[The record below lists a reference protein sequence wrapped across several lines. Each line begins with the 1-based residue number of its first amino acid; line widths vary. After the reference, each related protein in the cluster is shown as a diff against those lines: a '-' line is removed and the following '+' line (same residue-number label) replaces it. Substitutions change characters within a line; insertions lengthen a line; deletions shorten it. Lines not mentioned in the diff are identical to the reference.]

1 MVCVSIIYRYIAMSN
16 TKTDAKTKAIVQKDQ
31 NDQIDET
38 ASQRAVVIDM
48 SRLNEE
54 SPQILQPSRIKLQLK
69 QHQKAAIYSM
79 VHLEKTG
86 YVDSYFKYYSNKE
99 RLLRIETQIG
109 ILNDRVGSGK
119 TLILTSLMVE
129 NPITTIRPYY
139 YASDNYTTIR
149 EIDIDGEDINDYR
162 YIPVNVV
169 VVPKGIHHQWAE
181 CFDKEVVDFNYV
193 SLLDATERPNIDAV
207 DSYIESGSTD
217 IVTILCNDTTVQ
229 WLFARYDGKMFN
241 RIIVD
246 EADTLKFSTLKTTRA
261 AFIWLVTGTTN
272 GIPYSNK
279 KYIKEIFGKNISW
292 QPDFL
297 TVKNSDDFI
306 QRSMALPTPNRI
318 VIPCK
323 TPHEVVVLGDHIPK
337 DVMNMINAG
346 NIEQATRRL
355 NCQMDTADN
364 IYKVISNNY
373 ERAVKNKEIE
383 LEAEKK
389 KKYKS
394 EHRQVE
400 HNKLIKKIEKVITT
414 LKNKQESLKRSIF
427 ESDGKICPICLT
439 SIEDLEGVHM
449 TMLDCCGCKY
459 CFTCIT
465 SIIASNGHKCPACM
479 RKISTKNMH
488 VIEAVDSDSDS
499 DTDTDTDTDSDSD
512 SGSDSE
518 ERPKKIHRMTKMD
531 TLLAILSGKSSYN
544 PNDDIDL
551 DDRRFLIFADYN
563 ETFERIRGELKSL
576 KIRYGI
582 LTGGG
587 KKVHQTVE
595 DFKNGKISVIM
606 LNAQNFGAGLNLQCA
621 TDIVMYHRFTRGME
635 EQIIGRGQRMGREGT
650 LNVYYLIHDNEQDVR
665 GDDQNPQDFNDFDY
679 QEYLETML

>member
-1 MVCVSIIYRYIAMSN
+1 MESE
-16 TKTDAKTKAIVQKDQ
+16 Q
-31 NDQIDET
+31 NL
-38 ASQRAVVIDM
+38 AGVIDY
-48 SRLNEE
+48 SKLNED
-54 SPQILQPSRIKLQLK
+54 SPQILQPSRIKVELK
-69 QHQKAAIYSM
+69 QHQKAAIHSM
-79 VHLEKTG
+79 VELERRG
-86 YVDSYFKYYSNKE
+86 YVDANFRYYSNKE
-99 RLLRIETQIG
+99 RLLRIESQIG

-119 TLILTSLMVE
+119 TLILTSLLVE
-129 NPITTIRPYY
+129 NPTTTIRPYY

-149 EIDIDGEDINDYR
+149 EIDMDGQDLNDYQ
-162 YIPVNVV
+162 YAPINIVI
-169 VVPKGIHHQWAE
+169 VPKGIHHQWSE
-181 CFDKEVVDFNYV
+181 CFDDQVDDFNYV
-193 SLLDATERPNIDAV
+193 SLLDATERPNIIDLV
-207 DSYIESGSTD
+207 DPHIESGSSD
-217 IVTILCNDTTVQ
+217 IITIICNDTTVQ
-229 WLFARYDGKMFN
+229 WLFTKYSGKMFN
-241 RIIVD
+241 RIIID
-246 EADTLKFSTLKTTRA
+246 EADTLKFSTLKTARA

-297 TVKNSDDFI
+297 TIKNSEAFI
-306 QRSMALPTPNRI
+306 QKSMALPTPNRI

-323 TPHEVVVLGDHIPK
+323 TPHEIVVLGKHIPK

-364 IYKVISNNY
+364 IYKVIANNY
-373 ERAVKNKEIE
+373 ERAIKNKTIE
-383 LEAEKK
+383 LDAEKK

-394 EHRQVE
+394 DKRQAEHA
-400 HNKLIKKIEKVITT
+400 KLIRKLEKVIET
-414 LKNKQESLKRSIF
+414 LKNKQDSLKRSIF

-439 SIEDLEGVHM
+439 SIEELNGVHM

-488 VIEAVDSDSDS
+488 VIEAIDSDSDS
-499 DTDTDTDTDSDSD
+499 DTDSDTDTDSDSD
-512 SGSDSE
+512 SDTDSDSDADSE
-518 ERPKKIHRMTKMD
+518 SKSKVKRMHRAPKMD
-531 TLLAILSGKSSYN
+531 TLLAILSGRSEYD
-544 PNDDIDL
+544 PNNNKIDL

-563 ETFERIRGELKSL
+563 ETFERIRKELKKL

-587 KKVHQTVE
+587 KKVQQTVD
-595 DFKNGKISVIM
+595 DFRKGKISVIM

-621 TDIVMYHRFTRGME
+621 TDIVMFHRFTQRME
-635 EQIIGRGQRMGREGT
+635 EQIIGRGQRMGRDGT
-650 LNVYYLIHDNEQDVR
+650 LNVYYLIHDNERDVR
-665 GDDQNPQDFNDFDY
+665 GEVENPQEFNDFDY
-679 QEYLETML
+679 QEYLETLE